1 MSETGSETPK
11 YGHIPPAP
19 TTTSHFD
26 LEATT
31 TAMSQLDIAGQ
42 KLRQTGSK
50 TAKCQYIPPAPTTTS
65 HADLEA
71 TTTAMSQLDIVEHK
85 LKEKAHVCEN

>member
-1 MSETGSETPK
+1 MSETGSETP
-11 YGHIPPAP
+11 AP
-19 TTTSHFD
+19 TTTSHLD

-31 TAMSQLDIAGQ
+31 TAMSQLDIVGH
-42 KLRQTGSK
+42 KLRQTASEV
-50 TAKCQYIPPAPTTTS
+50 AKYRYIPPAPTTTS

-71 TTTAMSQLDIVEHK
+71 TTTSMSQLDIVEHK